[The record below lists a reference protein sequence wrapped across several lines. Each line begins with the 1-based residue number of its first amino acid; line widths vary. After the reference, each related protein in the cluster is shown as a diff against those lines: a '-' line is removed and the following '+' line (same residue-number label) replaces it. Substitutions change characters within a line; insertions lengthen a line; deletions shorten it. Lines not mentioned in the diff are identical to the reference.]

1 MNNVDERFNPFSFSR
16 FFVSSCT
23 GLRRR
28 NLMGPHWNER
38 RGRRLPRRFIR
49 ESRPTVYFIFKS
61 GQVRSR
67 IGFRE
72 GDRSNSKTF
81 HLFFFF
87 FIHLVS
93 FVVFVVRS
101 PTKVEQKSSYKN
113 LFYSDKLLI
122 LYPVRPGKNIRRN
135 SRGDIFTRE
144 TKKKDTFPF
153 LSRWKGNASFSR
165 AREKRV
171 AVRDS
176 EKVKLDPRARFLS
189 ASFPFYRESKE
200 YPFRNGTL
208 ESQTFF
214 RRRPLAK

>member
-1 MNNVDERFNPFSFSR
+1 MH
-16 FFVSSCT
+16 
-23 GLRRR
+23 GLEEAKLDGAALKR
-28 NLMGPHWNER
+28 NQT
-38 RGRRLPRRFIR
+38 
-49 ESRPTVYFIFKS
+49 SD
-61 GQVRSR
+61 
-67 IGFRE
+67 E
-72 GDRSNSKTF
+72 GDVCHDVLFENLGQPYILSSNPVKSARASDFEREIGLILKRFTF
-81 HLFFFF
+81 FFFF

-113 LFYSDKLLI
+113 LFYSVKLLI

-189 ASFPFYRESKE
+189 VSFPFYRESKE